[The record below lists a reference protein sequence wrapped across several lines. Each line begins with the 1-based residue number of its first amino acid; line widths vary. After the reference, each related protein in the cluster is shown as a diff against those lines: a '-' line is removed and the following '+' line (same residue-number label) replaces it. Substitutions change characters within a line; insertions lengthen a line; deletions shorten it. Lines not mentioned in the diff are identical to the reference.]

1 MDDTQAYFLQLVR
14 ENEPRLRRISRIYA
28 PDPDRARDLYQDIL
42 VQLWRSLPGFR
53 GEAAAGTWL
62 YRVALNTALAFRR
75 DGKWQ
80 REMPLDDGHAD
91 RPDGAQQ
98 PLEHAATAQSLEKL
112 YDAIGRLPDT
122 DKALVLLHLDDVA
135 YRDIAEILGFS
146 ESNVGV
152 RLHRIRKRLGAWLA
166 EDAA

>member
-1 MDDTQAYFLQLVR
+1 MDDTEAFFLQLVR

-28 PDPDRARDLYQDIL
+28 SDPDRARDLYQDIL

-75 DGKWQ
+75 DGKWL
-80 REMPLDDGHAD
+80 RETPLEDRHAE
-91 RPDGAQQ
+91 RPDGGPQ
-98 PLEHAATAQSLEKL
+98 PQEHAASTQSLERL
-112 YDAIGRLPDT
+112 YEAIGRLPDT
-122 DKALVLLHLDDVA
+122 DKALVLLHLDDVG
-135 YRDIAEILGFS
+135 YREIAEILGFS

-166 EDAA
+166 EDVA